1 MLMNAADVVMY
12 GQGTFLAG
20 LDSVPQSEWD
30 LPDVCGYWSVRQIV
44 THIASYEAM
53 FADVLASITGN
64 DPTPTLDA
72 FRNDPAGFNDAEV
85 ERRADLTTDAALAE
99 LKSEHERVMS
109 LIREIPPKRL
119 SEPGTIPW
127 YGPEYSVDDLIAYQV
142 YGHKRE
148 HAAQICVFADHLK
161 LAV

>member
-1 MLMNAADVVMY
+1 MNAADVVMY
-12 GQGTFLAG
+12 GQGTFLAS
-20 LDSVPQSEWD
+20 LESVPQSEWE
-30 LPDVCGYWSVRQIV
+30 LPNVCGYWSVRQIV
-44 THIASYEAM
+44 THLASYEAM
-53 FADVLASITGN
+53 FADVLASIIGN

-85 ERRADLTTDAALAE
+85 ERRSDLTTDAALDE
-99 LKSEHERVMS
+99 LKSEHERVMT
-109 LIREIPPKRL
+109 LIRQIPPARL
-119 SEPGTIPW
+119 REVGTIPW

>member
-1 MLMNAADVVMY
+1 MNAVDVVMY
-12 GQGTFLAG
+12 GQGTFLAS
-20 LDSVPQSEWD
+20 LDSVPQTEWE
-30 LPDVCGYWSVRQIV
+30 LPNVCGYWSVRQIV

-53 FADVLASITGN
+53 FADVLVSITGN
-64 DPTPTLDA
+64 DPAPTLDA

-85 ERRADLTTDAALAE
+85 ERRSDLTTDGALDE

-109 LIREIPPKRL
+109 LIREIPPERL
-119 SEPGTIPW
+119 REVGTIPW

-148 HAAQICVFADHLK
+148 HAAQICVFADHLSMK
-161 LAV
+161 SA